1 MSVPGRMLRGA
12 AVATA
17 ILCAYGLGVLS
28 GEGRPDRRAAAG
40 GSVLDEAAAK
50 IGSRAARPV
59 GRGELDRAAI
69 EGMLRGLGD
78 RWARYYPAARYDDME
93 GRLNGRYSGVGIWLG
108 SADGDPRVRVASVQP
123 GTAAARA
130 GVLAGDVVT
139 AVGGAPA
146 AGWDVT
152 RVAAALRGRPGDAV
166 ELTVLRG
173 RRTEEFHLVRTPVSG
188 GDVTVTDLPDHV
200 RLIRV
205 GAFTRGT
212 GRQVRDAV
220 TGRSPSGAPAGGIML
235 DLRGDPGGLLDE
247 AVETASAFLPGGLV
261 VTYEPRGAPVQ
272 RRTVTAPGDA
282 RTPLVVLVDAGTASA
297 AEVVAGSLRD
307 RDRAVIIGSRTYGK
321 GSVQESVRLADGSAI
336 ELTVG
341 RYRTPGGRNLDGVGI
356 EPDVAVSA
364 DRPPSVAEQR
374 GRSVLRGLLA
384 TTPDKD

>member
-1 MSVPGRMLRGA
+1 MSVPGRLLRGA

-50 IGSRAARPV
+50 IGGRAARPV

-93 GRLNGRYSGVGIWLG
+93 GRLNGRYSGVGLWLG

-123 GTAAARA
+123 GTPAARA
-130 GVLAGDVVT
+130 GVLAGDVV
-139 AVGGAPA
+139 ARVGGSPVD
-146 AGWDVT
+146 GWDVT
-152 RVAAALRGRPGDAV
+152 RVGRALRGRPGAAV

-173 RRTEEFHLVRTPVSG
+173 RRTEEFHLVRTPVTG
-188 GDVTVTDLPDHV
+188 GDVTVTDLPGHV

-220 TGRSPSGAPAGGIML
+220 TGRSPSGAPSGGVML

-247 AVETASAFLPGGLV
+247 AVRTASAFLPGGLV
-261 VTYEPRGAPVQ
+261 VTYEPRGEPVQ
-272 RRTVTAPGDA
+272 KRMVTAPGDA

-321 GSVQESVRLADGSAI
+321 GSVQQSVRLSDGSAI

-364 DRPPSVAEQR
+364 DRPPSEAEQR
-374 GRSVLRGLLA
+374 GRTVLRGLLA

>member
-1 MSVPGRMLRGA
+1 MSAPGRLLRGA
-12 AVATA
+12 AVAAA

-50 IGSRAARPV
+50 IGGRAAHPV
-59 GRGELDRAAI
+59 GRGDLDRAAI

-78 RWARYYPAARYDDME
+78 RWARYYPAAGYDDME
-93 GRLNGRYSGVGIWLG
+93 GRLNGRYSGVGLWLG

-123 GTAAARA
+123 GTPAARA
-130 GVLAGDVVT
+130 GVLAGDVV
-139 AVGGAPA
+139 ARVGGSPA

-152 RVAAALRGRPGDAV
+152 RVGRALRGRPGAAV

-188 GDVTVTDLPDHV
+188 GDVTVTDLPGHV

-220 TGRSPSGAPAGGIML
+220 AGRSPSGAPSGGIML

-261 VTYEPRGAPVQ
+261 VTYEPRGRPAQ

-321 GSVQESVRLADGSAI
+321 GSVQESVRLSDGSAI